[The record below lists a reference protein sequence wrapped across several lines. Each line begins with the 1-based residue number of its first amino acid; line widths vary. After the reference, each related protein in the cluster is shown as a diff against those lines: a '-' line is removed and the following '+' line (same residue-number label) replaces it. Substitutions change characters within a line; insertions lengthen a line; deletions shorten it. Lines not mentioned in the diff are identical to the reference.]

1 MVKCARMLNMRRREF
16 LQLSVLASGASFC
29 KAYGLNQGSAAT
41 SLRLTIDP
49 NSTSYSIAP
58 DFTGLSYETQQLGDP
73 TFFAPDNTELVAFT
87 RRLGKQGILRIGGN
101 SSEYSFWT
109 PNPTAADLA
118 AASEPVNPS
127 TGRHPDAVRKITPK
141 AIDNLRGFI
150 DATNWTLIY
159 GLNLGKGTPEASADE
174 AAYVAKTMGRKL
186 VAFQLG
192 NEPNLFVLAKLR
204 QKGYR
209 FADYAAEW
217 KKFREAIL
225 ARVPNAQ
232 FAGPDT
238 SYAKPWMD
246 GFVDEFRDEIVL
258 LTQHYYA
265 LGPPTDPR
273 MTIHRLLTP
282 RPKFVKALEAME
294 KLHKETGLPYRMAET
309 NSCYSAGKSGV
320 SNTLAS
326 ALWGAELMY
335 QLAAAGSSGINF
347 HGGGY
352 GWYTPIAGT
361 RAKGFEARPIYYGM
375 LLFEQ
380 AGPGQLVKT
389 SLDQPQPDDTVATY
403 SLKTPDGLK
412 TIVLNKDPD
421 KPLRLAIDPGQRAQ
435 RAKVLML
442 TGPSLDATSGVK
454 LGGSTVHKHA
464 HWEAARQPTITAKDG
479 KFSLE
484 LPAACGCLVTF
495 S

>member
-1 MVKCARMLNMRRREF
+1 MSNMRRREF

-29 KAYGLNQGSAAT
+29 KAYGLDQGAAAA

-49 NSTSYSIAP
+49 HSIGYTIGP

-73 TFFAPDNTELVAFT
+73 TFFAPENTELVNFV
-87 RRLGKQGILRIGGN
+87 RRLGKQGVLRIGGN

-109 PNPTAADLA
+109 PHPTAADLA
-118 AASEPVNPS
+118 AASAPVNPS
-127 TGRHPDAVRKITPK
+127 TGKHPDAVRKITPK

-174 AAYVAKTMGRKL
+174 AAYVAKALGPKL
-186 VAFQLG
+186 VAFQLA
-192 NEPNLFVLAKLR
+192 NEPNLFPGNGIR
-204 QKGYR
+204 PKGYS
-209 FADYAAEW
+209 FADYAVEW
-217 KKFREAIL
+217 KKFHKAIV
-225 ARVPNAQ
+225 ARVPNAK
-232 FAGPDT
+232 FAGPDS
-238 SYAKPWMD
+238 SYTRQWTR
-246 GFVDEFRDEIVL
+246 GFAEEFKDEIIL

-273 MTIHRLLTP
+273 MTIERLLTP
-282 RPKFVKALEAME
+282 RPKFVKALAAME
-294 KLHKETGLPYRMAET
+294 QLRKKTGLPYRMAET
-309 NSCYSAGKSGV
+309 NSCYSAGKQGV
-320 SNTLAS
+320 SNTFAS

-361 RAKGFEARPIYYGM
+361 RQKGFEARPIYYGM
-375 LLFEQ
+375 LLFQQ
-380 AGPGQLVKT
+380 AGAGQLVKST
-389 SLDQPQPDDTVATY
+389 LDQPQPEDTVVAY
-403 SLKTPDGLK
+403 SLKTPAGLK
-412 TIVLNKDPD
+412 TVVLNKDAN
-421 KPLRLAIDPGQRAQ
+421 KALRLAIDPGQRVE
-435 RAKVLML
+435 RATVLML

-454 LGGSTVHKHA
+454 LGGSAVHQHA
-464 HWEAARQPTITAKDG
+464 HWEAAKHQTITAKNG
-479 KFSLE
+479 AFMLE
-484 LPAACGCLVTF
+484 LPAASGCLVTY

>member
-1 MVKCARMLNMRRREF
+1 MRRREF

-29 KAYGLNQGSAAT
+29 KAYGFETSPAT

-49 NSTSYSIAP
+49 HSTGYTIAP

-73 TFFAPDNTELVAFT
+73 TFFAPDNTELVAFV
-87 RRLGKQGILRIGGN
+87 RRLGRQGILRIGGN

-127 TGRHPDAVRKITPK
+127 TGKHPDAVRKITPK
-141 AIDNLRGFI
+141 SIENLRGFI
-150 DATNWTLIY
+150 DATGWKLIY
-159 GLNLGKGTPEASADE
+159 GLNLGKGTPEAAADE
-174 AAYVAKTMGRKL
+174 AAYVAKTLGSKL

-192 NEPNLFVLAKLR
+192 NEPNLFVLANLR
-204 QKGYR
+204 QKGYS
-209 FADYAAEW
+209 FADYAVEW
-217 KKFREAIL
+217 RKFYEAVV
-225 ARVPNAQ
+225 ARVPNAK

-238 SYAKPWMD
+238 SYAKPWMQ
-246 GFVDEFRDEIVL
+246 GFADEFKDEIIL

-273 MTIHRLLTP
+273 MTIERLLTP

-294 KLHKETGLPYRMAET
+294 QLRKDSGLPYRMSET
-309 NSCYSAGKSGV
+309 NSCYSAGKQGV

-326 ALWGAELMY
+326 AFWGAELMY

-361 RAKGFEARPIYYGM
+361 RQKGFEARPIYYGM

-380 AGPGQLVKT
+380 AGAGQLVKNT
-389 SLDQPQPDDTVATY
+389 LDQPQPEDTVVAY
-403 SLKTPDGLK
+403 SLKTDAGLK
-412 TIVLNKDPD
+412 TIVLNKDGN
-421 KPLRLAIDPGQRAQ
+421 KALRLAIDPGQRAE
-435 RAKVLML
+435 RATVLML

-454 LGGSTVHKHA
+454 LGGSEVHKHA
-464 HWEAARQPTITAKDG
+464 DWKAAKQPTIQAKGG
-479 KFSLE
+479 KFTLD
-484 LPAACGCLVTF
+484 LPAASGCLVTY